1 MVTWRRL
8 KQNPHLWKTFQQRD
22 WLLQKIRQFFRQEGF
37 LEIQTPTLV
46 PALIPES
53 YLRVFQTTLRDK
65 LDHAWTAYL
74 TPSPE
79 LWHKK
84 LLAAGAPDIFEIT
97 RSYRNGDM
105 GGHFHNPEFT
115 LLEWYRRRGNYYQTM
130 DDSENLLRFIWPAKK
145 VTYQGKTLS
154 LTDFERLTVKDAFQ
168 RYLGIDDKLIFN
180 RKRLFNWAR
189 ARNYKLPE
197 KISWEDLYNLIY
209 LQEIEPHLG
218 QEKPTIIYDFPSQ
231 FAPLAKKD
239 PQDSRFRQ
247 RFEIYLFGIELA
259 DAYNE
264 LTDPKEQRQSFEREE
279 QHQKKRHRVDWDFVS
294 ALESGL
300 PACSGVALGIDRLL
314 MILANKTSIQ
324 DVILFA
330 ADEIFPQNQ
339 P

>member
-1 MVTWRRL
+1 MATWRQL
-8 KQNPHLWKTFQQRD
+8 KKNPRLWKTFQQRD
-22 WLLQKIRQFFRQEGF
+22 WLLRRIRQFFQKEGF

-53 YLRVFQTTLRDK
+53 YLRVFQTTLHDK
-65 LDHAWTAYL
+65 LDHSWTAYL

-115 LLEWYRRRGNYYQTM
+115 LIEWYRHHGDYWQTM
-130 DDSENLLRFIWPAKK
+130 DDSENLLRFIWPSQK

-154 LTDFERLTVKDAFQ
+154 LADFERITVAGAFEKH
-168 RYLGIDDKLIFN
+168 LHIDDRLLFDKDKLFS
-180 RKRLFNWAR
+180 WAR
-189 ARNYKLPE
+189 QHGYRLPA
-197 KISWEDLYNLIY
+197 KISWEELYNLIY
-209 LQEIEPHLG
+209 LQDIEPHLG
-218 QEKPTIIYDFPSQ
+218 REKPTIIYDFPSQ
-231 FAPLAKKD
+231 FAPLAKKNPKD
-239 PQDSRFRQ
+239 PRFRQ
-247 RFEIYLFGIELA
+247 RFELYLFGVELA

-264 LTDPKEQRQSFEREE
+264 LTDPQDQRQEFEKEE
-279 QHQKKRHRVDWDFVS
+279 KGQKQRHKIDWDFIA
-294 ALESGL
+294 ALKSGL

-314 MILANKTSIQ
+314 MILANKTNIQ

-330 ADEIFPQNQ
+330 AEEIFPTA